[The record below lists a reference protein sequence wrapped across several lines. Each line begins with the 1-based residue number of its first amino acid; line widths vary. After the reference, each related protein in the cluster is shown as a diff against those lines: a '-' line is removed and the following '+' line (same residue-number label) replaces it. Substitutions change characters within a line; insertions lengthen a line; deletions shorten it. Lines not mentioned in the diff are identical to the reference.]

1 MAGRAGKSVRVLQ
14 LSDSHLAAN
23 RQAGYRGQNADSNLR
38 NLLPAARAW
47 DPDLVLLTGDVSEDA
62 SPASY
67 ARAAVML
74 GTIGAPLLALPGN
87 HDDPA
92 EMSRHFP
99 LGPWQGPFARE
110 AGPWLIVLMDSTV
123 RGGISGSFSQQ
134 YLERFDRVLRGSR
147 ASFVLVALHHQPVPV
162 DAPWIDRYPLEQPQR
177 FLDFIDRDRRVRCI
191 VWGHIHHDYRAE
203 RNGVMLLG
211 APSAV
216 ANSLPK
222 TRSFTLDLEGPAGR
236 WLELGDDGEVRAGVM
251 RPAGI
256 AAEPVNR
263 AG

>member
-1 MAGRAGKSVRVLQ
+1 MAGRTGKPVRVLQ
-14 LSDSHLAAN
+14 LSDSHLAADRN
-23 RQAGYRGQNADSNLR
+23 ADYRGQKADDNLR
-38 NLLPAARAW
+38 SLLPAARAW

-87 HDDPA
+87 HDDPD

-99 LGPWQGPFARE
+99 QGPWNGPFVRE
-110 AGPWLIVLMDSTV
+110 AGSWLIVLMDSTV
-123 RGGISGSFSQQ
+123 RGGIAGSFSQQ
-134 YLERFDRVLRGSR
+134 YLEQLDRLLRGSR
-147 ASFVLVALHHQPVPV
+147 AAYVLVALHHQPVPV
-162 DAPWIDRYPLEQPQR
+162 GAPWIDRYPLEQAQR
-177 FLDFIDRDRRVRCI
+177 FLDFIDRDHRVRCI
-191 VWGHIHHDYRAE
+191 VWGHIHHDYRAV
-203 RNGVMLLG
+203 RKGVTLLG

-222 TRSFTLDLEGPAGR
+222 TRVFTLDLEGPAAR
-236 WLELGDDGEVRAGVM
+236 SLELGAGGEVRAGIM
-251 RPAGI
+251 RPAGV
-256 AAEPVNR
+256 ANEPGGR

>member
-1 MAGRAGKSVRVLQ
+1 MAGGRRNLIRVLQ
-14 LSDSHLAAN
+14 LSDSHLAAD
-23 RQAGYRGQNADSNLR
+23 RQADYRGQNADSKLR
-38 NLLPAARAW
+38 SLLPAARAW

-87 HDDPA
+87 HDEPA

-99 LGPWQGPFARE
+99 QGPWQGPFAHETGR
-110 AGPWLIVLMDSTV
+110 WLIVLMDSTF

-147 ASFVLVALHHQPVPV
+147 ASFVLVGLHHQPVPV
-162 DAPWIDRYPLEQPQR
+162 GAPWIDRYPLERPQP
-177 FLDFIDRDRRVRCI
+177 FLDFIDRDRRVRCV

-203 RNGVMLLG
+203 RNGVTLLG

-236 WLELGDDGEVRAGVM
+236 WLELGEDGAVKAGIL
-251 RPAGI
+251 RPSGI